1 MKVPVSICW
10 LRRDLR
16 LHDNTALNKALAGP
30 YPVICLF
37 IFDREILDK
46 LPSPY
51 DRRVTFIWKALNELN
66 DALIRK
72 GSSLLVLHNTPLQA
86 FHELSQRFDI
96 RSVFVNHDYEPYA
109 IERDQKVE
117 KFISSTGA
125 GFHSFKDQVIFEKDE
140 MLKPDARPYT
150 VYTPYLNAW
159 LRKYYKQK
167 ALPVRLVR
175 PENFFQIKP
184 CSVPSPRSIGFEI
197 TDSPDPVP
205 FIDESVIKNYEADR
219 NLPSKEGTSRLSVH
233 LRFGTVSVR
242 ELVGT
247 ASQISETWLKELVWR
262 EFFMTLLY
270 HFPMVVNHSFRKK
283 YDNINW
289 RNNEKEFE
297 CWCRGETGY
306 PLVDAGMRQLNATGW
321 MHNRVRMVT
330 AGFLVKH
337 LLIDWRWG
345 EAYFA
350 EKLIDYDLAVNNGN
364 WQWVAGSGADAAPY
378 FRIFNPL
385 TQQQKFDPDFDYI
398 KKWIPGFKPGYIT
411 PIVDHDFARQRALT
425 ELKRVVGG

>member
-51 DRRVTFIWKALNELN
+51 DRRVTFIWQALNELN

-72 GSSLLVLHNTPLQA
+72 GSSLLILHNTPLQA

-117 KFISSTGA
+117 KFVSSTGA

-140 MLKPDARPYT
+140 ILKPDARPYT

-175 PENFFQIKP
+175 PEKFFQIKP
-184 CSVPSPRSIGFEI
+184 CSVPS
-197 TDSPDPVP
+197 
-205 FIDESVIKNYEADR
+205 
-219 NLPSKEGTSRLSVH
+219 
-233 LRFGTVSVR
+233 
-242 ELVGT
+242 
-247 ASQISETWLKELVWR
+247 
-262 EFFMTLLY
+262 
-270 HFPMVVNHSFRKK
+270 
-283 YDNINW
+283 
-289 RNNEKEFE
+289 
-297 CWCRGETGY
+297 
-306 PLVDAGMRQLNATGW
+306 
-321 MHNRVRMVT
+321 
-330 AGFLVKH
+330 
-337 LLIDWRWG
+337 
-345 EAYFA
+345 
-350 EKLIDYDLAVNNGN
+350 
-364 WQWVAGSGADAAPY
+364 
-378 FRIFNPL
+378 
-385 TQQQKFDPDFDYI
+385 
-398 KKWIPGFKPGYIT
+398 
-411 PIVDHDFARQRALT
+411 
-425 ELKRVVGG
+425 